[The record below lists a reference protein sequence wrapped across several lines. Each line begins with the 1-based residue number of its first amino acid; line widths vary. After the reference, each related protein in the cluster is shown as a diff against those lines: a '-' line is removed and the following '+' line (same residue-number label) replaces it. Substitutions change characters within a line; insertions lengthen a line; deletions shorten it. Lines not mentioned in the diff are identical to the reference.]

1 MFWLLEPDRALNTSS
16 CFDLTHRNLW
26 HSWKTQ
32 TNTRLTLSPF
42 QRLSLFTVFIFQ
54 TLLFSETYPAFAFG
68 HCKKN
73 QFKIVSPS
81 CNKWKTCPKRKWG
94 PRLKQKVCLFCF
106 GTLPEDC
113 CQRKVTRVIIN
124 GSILFNY
131 SIFYFLE
138 PRAEIK
144 EIPIRYKPPDI
155 KALSEKTGLVKEYF
169 CQSLYSVFWRFSPNT
184 LRRLYR
190 GFKTECPSGEMLED
204 DFKVVFS
211 KFFPF
216 PGLASSISSGS
227 SLYAHYVFSC
237 VDVNGMGI
245 INFEV

>member
-1 MFWLLEPDRALNTSS
+1 MFWLKLLDICAGQSLKYLVLFWLNSPQS
-16 CFDLTHRNLW
+16 
-26 HSWKTQ
+26 
-32 TNTRLTLSPF
+32 LTLLENSNKHKTHPF
-42 QRLSLFTVFIFQ
+42 TISKTILVHRVYFSNTI
-54 TLLFSETYPAFAFG
+54 SETYPAFAFG

-155 KALSEKTGLVKEYF
+155 KALSEKTGLVKE
-169 CQSLYSVFWRFSPNT
+169 
-184 LRRLYR
+184 
-190 GFKTECPSGEMLED
+190 
-204 DFKVVFS
+204 
-211 KFFPF
+211 
-216 PGLASSISSGS
+216 
-227 SLYAHYVFSC
+227 
-237 VDVNGMGI
+237 
-245 INFEV
+245 